1 MAMGS
6 MAGWPPLVPSSAAV
20 SARMSSFPR
29 RNTAPE
35 LALRRLLHARGLRYR
50 VNLPVPGL
58 SRRTIDVAFPRA
70 KIAIFVD
77 GCYWHGCPDHGRV
90 PNSNREWWT
99 EKLRRNQARDVAT
112 TEHLRATGWEV
123 VRFWEHQP
131 PEQVADLV
139 EQAVR
144 RTFRSSAAGRPQGG
158 PVHRLDAGV

>member
-1 MAMGS
+1 MGS
-6 MAGWPPLVPSSAAV
+6 MAGWPSLVPSSAAV

-29 RNTAPE
+29 RDTAPE
-35 LALRRLLHARGLRYR
+35 VALRRLLHARGLRYR

-70 KIAIFVD
+70 KIAVFVD

-99 EKLRRNQARDVAT
+99 EKLRRNQLRDRAT
-112 TEHLRATGWEV
+112 AEHLRDTGWEV

-144 RTFRSSAAGRPQGG
+144 QASGRPAAGGRHGCPH
-158 PVHRLDAGV
+158 HRVTTGV